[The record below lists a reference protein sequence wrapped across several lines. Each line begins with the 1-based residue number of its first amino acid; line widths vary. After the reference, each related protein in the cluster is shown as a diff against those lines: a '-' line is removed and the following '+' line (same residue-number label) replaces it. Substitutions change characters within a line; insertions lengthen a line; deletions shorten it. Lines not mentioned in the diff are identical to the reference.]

1 MIDKFKYFFFVKIRI
16 WKYKILS
23 DCKKVKGNPTL
34 HQPILLAGKG
44 NISFGENVQIG
55 VINSPNFYTHYFYLE
70 ARNNDSEIS
79 IGDNVSINN
88 GFKVVAFSKIVIEK
102 NVLIGFGCSI
112 IDNDG
117 HHLAIDKRNTG
128 KPNSADIYIGENVFL
143 GNDVTVLK
151 GVTIGKNSVV
161 GNGSIVT
168 KNVPENVIVAG
179 NPAKIIR
186 NF

>member
-1 MIDKFKYFFFVKIRI
+1 MIDKLKFLFFVKIRI

-23 DCKKVKGNPTL
+23 DCERVTGKPVL
-34 HQPILLAGKG
+34 HQPILLSGKG
-44 NISFGENVQIG
+44 KINFGENVQIG
-55 VINSPNFYTHYFYLE
+55 VINSPNFYTDYFYLE
-70 ARNNDSEIS
+70 ARTKDSEIS

-88 GFKVVAFSKIVIEK
+88 GFKAVAFSKIVIEK
-102 NVLIGFGCSI
+102 NVLIGFSCSI

-117 HHLAIDKRNTG
+117 HHLAIDKRNSG
-128 KPNSADIYIGENVFL
+128 KPNSAEIYIGENVFL

-179 NPAKIIR
+179 NPARIIR
-186 NF
+186 NL